1 MRVVRFFILLT
12 VAFLLAGCS
21 SPAQGPERTAA
32 HAAFTPSTPFHAS
45 STQAADFSLSVVDP
59 GPVSLNV
66 EVLPGA
72 WVDVSVVGDCS
83 AGFLVPGEGT
93 ASCGVLEPGLYL
105 FSVQV
110 GAGLAMGRIEARG
123 GYIEPVRYG

>member
-1 MRVVRFFILLT
+1 MRVVRFFPLLT

-21 SPAQGPERTAA
+21 SPAPGPEPTA
-32 HAAFTPSTPFHAS
+32 HAVGPSTPFQAT

-59 GPVSLNV
+59 GPVSLKV

-72 WVDVSVVGDCS
+72 WVDVSVVGACS
-83 AGFLVPGEGT
+83 AGFLVPGEDT

-105 FSVQV
+105 FSIQV
-110 GAGLAMGRIEARG
+110 GAGLAMGRIEAHG
-123 GYIEPVRYG
+123 GYVEPVRYG